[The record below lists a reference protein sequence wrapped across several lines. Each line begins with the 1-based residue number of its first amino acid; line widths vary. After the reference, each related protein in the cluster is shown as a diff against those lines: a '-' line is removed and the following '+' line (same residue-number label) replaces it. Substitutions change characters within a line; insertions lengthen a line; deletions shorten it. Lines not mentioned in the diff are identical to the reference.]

1 MNVAHTLSIDPQTG
15 DLTLD
20 DGHPAPPPSE
30 AVGLVVWTLRTV
42 YGTCPAA
49 RDLGVRWSIA
59 QTDVTGAPKAL
70 EKELARALQ
79 WVADLGL
86 LRELAVTVTR
96 TGRGRLQYEIAFDPP
111 DSMRTTIRGTV

>member
-1 MNVAHTLSIDPQTG
+1 MNVAHTLSIDTQTG

-20 DGHPAPPPSE
+20 DGHPAPPLSE

>member
-1 MNVAHTLSIDPQTG
+1 MRPAHTLSLDPQTG

-49 RDLGVRWSIA
+49 RDLGVRWSVA
-59 QTDVTGAPKAL
+59 QTDVVGAPKAL
-70 EKELARALQ
+70 EKELTRAMQ
-79 WVADLGL
+79 WIADLGFL
-86 LRELAVTVTR
+86 TELAVTVTR

-111 DSMRTTIRGTV
+111 DGARTTIRGTV